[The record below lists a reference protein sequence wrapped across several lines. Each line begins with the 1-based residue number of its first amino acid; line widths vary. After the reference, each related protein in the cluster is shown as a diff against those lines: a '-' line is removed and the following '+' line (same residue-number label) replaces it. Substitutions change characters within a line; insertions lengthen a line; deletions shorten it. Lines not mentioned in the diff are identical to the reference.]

1 MPRKRRSTKSR
12 IVKAAWNLFYKNGYE
27 QTTVEDIINA
37 SKTSKGTFYHY
48 FKGKEALLN
57 SLSYLFDQKYEDL
70 AAVID
75 PNLSCYDKLLFL
87 NHELFYMIETS
98 IDIHLLAY
106 LYSSQLVTKDKK
118 SLSDKKRIY
127 FKWLTEIM
135 EEGLKNGEFK
145 NTSTASE
152 LMEIYA
158 MYERALLYDW
168 GPFQRQILTDRTY
181 RQVTSTCIT
190 DICGW
195 TLIAMYSKEAASFPY
210 IKKLTGV
217 DRRDFSAVN
226 ACSLSVQIFHTLV
239 MTSYTRHS

>member
-118 SLSDKKRIY
+118 SLSDKNVFIQMADRNYGGRFKKRRIQKHQHR
-127 FKWLTEIM
+127 FRT
-135 EEGLKNGEFK
+135 NG
-145 NTSTASE
+145 N
-152 LMEIYA
+152 
-158 MYERALLYDW
+158 
-168 GPFQRQILTDRTY
+168 
-181 RQVTSTCIT
+181 
-190 DICGW
+190 ICH
-195 TLIAMYSKEAASFPY
+195 
-210 IKKLTGV
+210 V
-217 DRRDFSAVN
+217 
-226 ACSLSVQIFHTLV
+226 
-239 MTSYTRHS
+239 